1 MLGSGEIVMF
11 VAATGGQRRYGD
23 RMNQGPAD
31 RRDAMSAR
39 VASFRRIALDRP
51 DLRRAS
57 VALCV
62 LTPPR
67 GDTLLITRRAAGLRS
82 HAGQWALPGG
92 RPEPGESAA
101 DAALRELHEETGLLA
116 TTDAVLGLLD
126 DYVTRSGYVITPVV
140 VWAGSPPRELA
151 GAASE
156 VTRVYQ
162 IPIADLDVEP
172 ELLSVPESEAP
183 VIRLPLL
190 DRFVHAPTAA
200 IIYQFCQVA
209 LHGAEQRV
217 AHFDAPAYLWR

>member
-1 MLGSGEIVMF
+1 MF
-11 VAATGGQRRYGD
+11 VPAYDRWVSQASAAVRCETIAANLAG
-23 RMNQGPAD
+23 
-31 RRDAMSAR
+31 
-39 VASFRRIALDRP
+39 FRRIALDRP
-51 DLRRAS
+51 DLRGAS

-62 LTPPR
+62 LTPPS
-67 GDTLLITRRAAGLRS
+67 GDTLVITRRAASLRS

-92 RPEPGESAA
+92 RREPGEPAA

-116 TTDAVLGLLD
+116 ETDAVLGLLD

-140 VWAGSPPRELA
+140 VWGGTPPRGLA

-190 DRFVHAPTAA
+190 GRFVHAPTAA

-217 AHFDAPAYLWR
+217 AHFDAPVHLWR

>member
-1 MLGSGEIVMF
+1 MS
-11 VAATGGQRRYGD
+11 
-23 RMNQGPAD
+23 QGPVD
-31 RRDAMSAR
+31 RRHAMSAR
-39 VASFRRIALDRP
+39 LASFRRIVADRP
-51 DLRRAS
+51 GFRQAS
-57 VALCV
+57 VAVCV
-62 LTPPR
+62 LTPPG
-67 GDTLLITRRAAGLRS
+67 GDTLLITRRASSLRS

-92 RPEPGESAA
+92 RREPGESAA

-116 TTDAVLGLLD
+116 EADAALGVLD

-140 VWAGSPPRELA
+140 VWGGTPPRELA

-172 ELLSVPESEAP
+172 ELLTIPESQAP

-217 AHFDAPAYLWR
+217 AHFDAPVHLWR

>member
-1 MLGSGEIVMF
+1 
-11 VAATGGQRRYGD
+11 
-23 RMNQGPAD
+23 MNQGPAD

-39 VASFRRIALDRP
+39 LASFRRIVADRP
-51 DLRRAS
+51 ELRQAS

-62 LTPPR
+62 LTPPA
-67 GDTLLITRRAAGLRS
+67 GDTLLITRRASSLRS

-92 RPEPGESAA
+92 RREPGESAA
-101 DAALRELHEETGLLA
+101 AAALRELHEETGLLA
-116 TTDAVLGLLD
+116 EADAVLGLLD

-140 VWAGSPPRELA
+140 VWGGTPPRELA
-151 GAASE
+151 GAATE

-172 ELLSVPESEAP
+172 ELLTIPESEAP

-217 AHFDAPAYLWR
+217 AHFDAPVHLWR